1 MLCSATEWTEG
12 SNVKIGVPKETA
24 AGERRVAL
32 IPSVVSRLVG
42 SGTQVVV
49 ESGAGAGSFF
59 SDQEYEKAG
68 ATMVPSVYGSSD
80 FVVKVQKPSADE
92 ISAFAKGTSL
102 ATTLQPLI
110 DHATVKA
117 LAEAGVTSFGMDTI
131 PRIAR
136 AQSMDVLSSM
146 ASLAGYKAAVMAAD
160 SLSKFFP
167 MMMTAAGTIPPA
179 KGLVLGVG
187 VAGLQAIA
195 TAKRLGSVMSAYDVR
210 PVVRE
215 QVESLGATFLEVD
228 LGELAEDAGGYA
240 RELSE
245 DAQRKGRELIHS
257 ALKDMDF
264 VITTAAIPGRP
275 APRLIEAEMVKDM
288 QPGAVIVDLAAESGG
303 NCELTK
309 PGETVVEHGVTILGP
324 LNLPS
329 SMPTHASQMYSRNML
344 NFINHIVTDGEV
356 TIDLGDEITKG
367 CLITHNGKIVHEA
380 TLAAM
385 SRS

>member
-1 MLCSATEWTEG
+1 M
-12 SNVKIGVPKETA
+12 KIGVPKETA